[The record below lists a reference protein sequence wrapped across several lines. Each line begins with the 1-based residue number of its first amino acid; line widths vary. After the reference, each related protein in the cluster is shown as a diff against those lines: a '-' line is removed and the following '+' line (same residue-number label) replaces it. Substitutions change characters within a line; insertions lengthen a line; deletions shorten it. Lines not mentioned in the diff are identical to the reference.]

1 MGPLVFSSTRLIV
14 TAQGYGAP
22 GTFFCISNKRLV
34 RFGAAEAISVA
45 MRRCVKIL
53 ALIIA
58 LHFAGATFVS
68 PAVAAETP
76 MTKADCRIA
85 GMKWKGDK
93 CVVRSQST
101 HMLPDH
107 VRKVLAGIGLV
118 CTILG
123 LIVMYR
129 DWHRDFSES

>member
-1 MGPLVFSSTRLIV
+1 MKIV
-14 TAQGYGAP
+14 
-22 GTFFCISNKRLV
+22 
-34 RFGAAEAISVA
+34 
-45 MRRCVKIL
+45 

-68 PAVAAETP
+68 PAVAAETR

-93 CVVRSQST
+93 CVVRTQST
-101 HMLPDH
+101 HMLPDR
-107 VRKVLAGIGLV
+107 VRKVLAGIALV

-123 LIVMYR
+123 LLVMFR
-129 DWHRDFSES
+129 DWHRGFSKSCSVRTVTHGERTA